1 MKYEF
6 TSLESGPLLYFLLH
20 SGVFVAGIGG
30 LFFLLGLWFG
40 ALTWGRY
47 RRQNQRLQEESN
59 LLREEMAGLKRK
71 LAEQAVRPV
80 TGPLPAVVPAS
91 LLTEVLPSVSSVFPG
106 RPSVSPDSMP
116 PPSPVME
123 SSLAIPS
130 IPDLPET
137 LRPERSLVAEAPILR
152 SRLRLRSIAESPA
165 PAPAQEE
172 QVVEP
177 FSFLLPE
184 EEPEPT
190 DLTSPEDAEPPADA
204 PISALSFI
212 LDPDSTAITAPVS
225 APPSVIP
232 ENDPALGLIFKERP
246 ADVDNL
252 TRLQGIS
259 PTLQNRLQ
267 ELGIYRFQQ
276 IAGWNHSHVRE
287 FSRRLAFKDRIERE
301 RWVEQA
307 RRFMDGELV

>member
-1 MKYEF
+1 M
-6 TSLESGPLLYFLLH
+6 
-20 SGVFVAGIGG
+20 
-30 LFFLLGLWFG
+30 
-40 ALTWGRY
+40 
-47 RRQNQRLQEESN
+47 QEESN

-80 TGPLPAVVPAS
+80 TGALPAVVPTA
-91 LLTEVLPSVSSVFPG
+91 LLTEVLPSVSDIFPEQRSSVGMAATLP
-106 RPSVSPDSMP
+106 PD
-116 PPSPVME
+116 PVTE
-123 SSLAIPS
+123 PKLAIPS

-137 LRPERSLVAEAPILR
+137 LRPERSPVGEVPIFR
-152 SRLRLRSIAESPA
+152 SRLRLKSIADSPA
-165 PAPAQEE
+165 STQEE
-172 QVVEP
+172 QAVEP

-184 EEPEPT
+184 EDPDT
-190 DLTSPEDAEPPADA
+190 ADSMSPEDAESTEGT

-212 LDPDSTAITAPVS
+212 LNPDSTAITAPVS

-232 ENDPALGLIFKERP
+232 ENDPVLGLIFKERP

-276 IAGWNHSHVRE
+276 IASWNHSHVRE

>member
-20 SGVFVAGIGG
+20 SGVFVAGVGC

-40 ALTWGRY
+40 SLTWGRY
-47 RRQNQRLQEESN
+47 RRQNQRLHEEAN

-80 TGPLPAVVPAS
+80 TGVLPTMVPAA
-91 LLTEVLPSVSSVFPG
+91 LLTEVLPSVSDVFPE
-106 RPSVSPDSMP
+106 RRSVGMDAMP
-116 PPSPVME
+116 QPSPVME
-123 SSLAIPS
+123 PSLAIPS

-137 LRPERSLVAEAPILR
+137 LLPERSFVTEAPILR

-165 PAPAQEE
+165 PARSHEE
-172 QVVEP
+172 QTVEP

-184 EEPEPT
+184 GEPESEEPN
-190 DLTSPEDAEPPADA
+190 SQEDAEPQETT

-232 ENDPALGLIFKERP
+232 ENDPVLGLIFKERP

-276 IAGWNHSHVRE
+276 IASWNHSQVRE